1 VWPVGIGCGTIS
13 VGPGARV
20 GDSRRAAAR
29 AGLLLAPGP
38 TSEEEST
45 IGGAIA
51 CNASGARTFKYG
63 ATRRHV
69 QAIKVVMANG
79 DLREFRRSNL
89 EKNTVGYAFAHDPID
104 WFIGSEGT
112 LGIVVEA
119 ELALLPLPTQV
130 VGLAIF
136 FASEREALNF
146 VVASRESL
154 RVAPRCI
161 EYFDDTA
168 VTIAR
173 ASTQGAA
180 LPAGGAAMVYV
191 EEEVAGDLDSTLD
204 HWLEMIETHAP
215 GFDPIVFEGE

>member
-112 LGIVVEA
+112 LGVIVEA
-119 ELALLPLPTQV
+119 ELSLLPLPKHV
-130 VGLAIF
+130 IGLAVF
-136 FASEREALNF
+136 FGTEDEARNF
-146 VVASRESL
+146 VVAARES
-154 RVAPRCI
+154 RTVAPRCI
-161 EYFDDTA
+161 EYFDDQA
-168 VTIAR
+168 IAIAR
-173 ASTQGAA
+173 GEASGATI
-180 LPAGGAAMVYV
+180 PPGSAAMIYV
-191 EEEVAGDLDSTLD
+191 EEEVEEDLDSTLGE
-204 HWLEMIETHAP
+204 WGELIESVTSE
-215 GFDPIVFEGE
+215 FEPL